1 MKYVLILL
9 ILTLLCSCNTSGEE
23 LVQTPPLVETPND
36 DNEGTTGED
45 EDEENP
51 SVTSNKMEITIG
63 EKQFTATLV
72 ESNTVTAFKKMLPLT
87 LTMAELNSNEKYAS
101 LPSSLPTA
109 ATSAGRINVGDIML
123 YGSSTLVLFYES
135 FSTSY
140 AYTRVGSV
148 DDVAGLKE
156 ALGRGSATITFKLK

>member
-23 LVQTPPLVETPND
+23 LVQTPPPIETPND
-36 DNEGTTGED
+36 DNEGTTG

-148 DDVAGLKE
+148 DDVTGLKE